1 MKNMFSFIRTTP
13 SSLIAAVLLAAVL
26 LAGWTA
32 KAQVVNFP
40 DPNLDQAVRDA
51 LQIYSPTNIYQTN
64 LLALTNFS
72 ANGSGI
78 VDLTGLQYATNLTVF
93 ELEGRF
99 GQPSLTNISVL
110 ANFRKLTR
118 LDIVYNR
125 ITNASPVAGL
135 TNLVY
140 LDIGW
145 NRDATDNSIRDI
157 SFLTNLRRLQWMSLF
172 YLRINDLGPLAGLTS
187 LTNLNVSYNYTA
199 TNAGALN
206 ALTNMAELYA
216 TAIGLND
223 ITFVSHMP
231 NLTRLDFGS
240 CNVTN
245 LSPALGRNLVGLW
258 AYYNPLTNALLVTNF
273 TTLTV
278 LHMENTGLTNVSS
291 LSRLTKLQELSLDN
305 NPGIAN
311 LSFLNGL
318 TNLTYL
324 SVGQLPLLTS
334 VTVLS
339 GLTNLTELHLH
350 DDTNLT
356 SITPLV
362 GLTNLNNL
370 DLNNCPS
377 VNFTAVTN
385 LVNLNW
391 LHLDGNGL
399 QAAPFVLALPN
410 LYGLSLDY
418 DRFTSLDS
426 LAGAQLGEL
435 HVYGNRLGDIGA
447 LVPMNTLN
455 YLDIRNNYL
464 DISPASVAW
473 NVITNIQNRFIY
485 DPSYNPV
492 DYSPQSRTTTLTIFD
507 QPADQ
512 CISVGGSAY
521 FAVSASSIAG
531 SVQVQW
537 QFNNV
542 DLVAQTNTALLLTGV
557 VSNQAGIYRAVLQD
571 DNGGLLSA
579 PANLYVGDPN
589 CGRTVAITQQPVNAV
604 AAPGEDVS
612 FSVVA
617 TTTLTNL
624 YYQWLFYGTNIS
636 GGNVSGDTSDTLT
649 LSAVDFS
656 ASGIYQVLVWD
667 DSSNVVASTAVQL
680 KVVDVVPFT
689 DPSLSNQVVSA
700 LGFSPGTTV
709 HLTDLDNLNY
719 LYVNNQ
725 GITNI
730 SGLECARYLY
740 ALDLGN
746 NQISDPSPL
755 GWLYALQYLYLDNC
769 GLQDA
774 SFVSSLTNLYQLS
787 MNNNTIHS
795 IPDMQ
800 ALGGNLNWL
809 EINYNGPLIYA
820 FRLASV
826 TNLYH
831 LGLHDDGLPDIAFTA
846 GMTQLQS
853 LDVGG
858 DWIEDPNRNYV
869 SDISPLTGKT
879 AMNWLSLS
887 FDQVTNVPIVAAFTN
902 VTSLYLSSN
911 HFGNLNFITN
921 MPNLNTL
928 AINYSTVTN
937 LAPLTNHTLLGY
949 LDVGYIATTN
959 LSYVSGL
966 INLSQLWAGG
976 NHAGGAGAL
985 SNLTSLQVL
994 GFDQNGVRDLSPL
1007 TGLTSLFYLNL
1018 ENNQATNASVIANR
1032 TTLTSL
1038 YLAGNQIHDLTPL
1051 SGLTNVQW
1059 LSLGGN
1065 GFTNAAPLTN
1075 LHALIW
1081 LTMQSNYVQNI
1092 TPLAGLTNLYY
1103 ALDLS
1108 ANQIT
1113 DMSPLTNLHAL
1124 TWLGM
1129 WQNKMTNL
1137 PSLVGLSN
1145 VTSLDFWGNQ
1155 LTNAAGVSGMT
1166 QLNWLGLSRNNFT
1179 TIQTLTGLPNL
1190 TSLEL
1195 YSNHLADVSGIA
1207 GLTSLNWLYLHDD
1220 NLSNI
1225 HPLTSLTYLYYVDLR
1240 GNWLNTNTTSAAMAD
1255 IAVLQS
1261 HNTYVDYIPQ
1271 NSLLLALPARAG
1283 VNQFQFSVLSP
1294 PGDVVQ
1300 ILKSGDLNSW
1310 TSLGLFT
1317 NTTGTNIFTDSS
1329 ATGTSRFYRAQQ

>member
-1 MKNMFSFIRTTP
+1 MPP
-13 SSLIAAVLLAAVL
+13 SCWRRACSP
-26 LAGWTA
+26 AGQR
-32 KAQVVNFP
+32 KLKSSIFP
-40 DPNLDQAVRDA
+40 IQTWSRQFENA

-64 LLALTNFS
+64 LLTLTNFS

-93 ELEGRF
+93 ELEGEF
-99 GQPSLTNISVL
+99 GQPSLTDISVL

-118 LDIVYNR
+118 LDIAYNR

-187 LTNLNVSYNYTA
+187 LTNVNVSYNYTA

-216 TAIGLND
+216 TDIGLND

-231 NLTRLDFGS
+231 HLTRLDFGY
-240 CNVTN
+240 CNVN
-245 LSPALGRNLVGLW
+245 DLSPALGRNLVALW
-258 AYYNPLTNALLVTNF
+258 AYNNPLTNALLVTNF
-273 TTLTV
+273 TALTV
-278 LHMENTGLTNVSS
+278 LHMDDTGLTNVSS
-291 LSRLTKLQELSLDN
+291 FGHLTALYELSLDN

-324 SVGQLPLLTS
+324 SIGQLPLLTS

-350 DDTNLT
+350 DDTGLT

-399 QAAPFVLALPN
+399 QAVSFVLALPN
-410 LYGLSLDY
+410 LYGLSLDS

-426 LAGAQLGEL
+426 LAGARLGEL
-435 HVYGNRLGDIGA
+435 HVNGNRLGDIGA
-447 LVPMNTLN
+447 LVPMDSLN

-464 DISPASVAW
+464 DISPSSVAW
-473 NVITNIQNRFIY
+473 NVITNLQNRFAY
-485 DPSYNPV
+485 DPSYDPV
-492 DYSPQSRTTTLTIFD
+492 DYSPQSMTTALTIFD

-512 CISVGGSAY
+512 CIAVGGMAY
-521 FAVSASSIAG
+521 FAVSASSTAG

-542 DLVAQTNTALLLTGV
+542 DLAGQTNTELLLTGV
-557 VSNQAGIYRAVLQD
+557 VSNQAGVYRAVLQD

-579 PANLYVGDPN
+579 PAYLYVGDPN
-589 CGRTVAITQQPVNAV
+589 CGRTVTIVQQPVNAI
-604 AAPGEDVS
+604 AAPGEDVN
-612 FSVVA
+612 FNVVA

-624 YYQWLFYGTNIS
+624 YYQWLFNGTNIS
-636 GGNVSGDTSDTLT
+636 GDNVSGDTTANLI
-649 LSAVDFS
+649 LSPVDFS
-656 ASGIYQVLVWD
+656 ASGVYQVLVWD
-667 DSSNVVASTAVQL
+667 DSSNVVASVAVQL
-680 KVVDVVPFT
+680 EVVDVVPFT
-689 DPSLSNQVVSA
+689 DPNLSNQVVSA

-719 LYVNNQ
+719 LNVNSQN
-725 GITNI
+725 ITNI
-730 SGLECARYLY
+730 SGLECARNLNS
-740 ALDLGN
+740 LDLGN
-746 NQISDPSPL
+746 NQIGDPSPL
-755 GWLYALQYLYLDNC
+755 GWLYTLQYLYLDNC
-769 GLQDA
+769 GLEDA
-774 SFVSSLTNLYQLS
+774 SFVSGLTNLIELS
-787 MNNNTIHS
+787 LNNNTIHS
-795 IPDMQ
+795 IPDMDGL
-800 ALGGNLNWL
+800 AGTLDWL
-809 EINYNGPLIYA
+809 QINYNGPLIYS
-820 FRLASV
+820 FRLSSL
-826 TNLYH
+826 TNLYS

-846 GMTQLQS
+846 GMWQLQQ

-858 DWIEDPNRNYV
+858 DYMQDPNLNYV

-887 FDQVTNVPIVAAFTN
+887 FDQVTNVPTVAAFTN
-902 VTSLYLSSN
+902 LTVLYLGSN
-911 HFGNLNFITN
+911 HFSSLNFITN
-921 MPNLNTL
+921 LPNLNTL
-928 AINYSTVTN
+928 AINYSMVTN

-949 LDVGYIATTN
+949 LDISYIATTN

-966 INLSQLWAGG
+966 INLNQLWAGG
-976 NHAGGAGAL
+976 NHAGGAGVL
-985 SNLTSLQVL
+985 SNLTSLQIL

-1018 ENNQATNASVIANR
+1018 ENNQITNASVIANR

-1051 SGLTNVQW
+1051 GGLTNMQW
-1059 LSLGGN
+1059 MSLGGN
-1065 GFTNAAPLTN
+1065 GFSTAAPLAN
-1075 LHALIW
+1075 LHALVW
-1081 LTMQSNYVQNI
+1081 LTMQSNYVQNV
-1092 TPLAGLTNLYY
+1092 TPLGGLTNLYY
-1103 ALDLS
+1103 ALDVS
-1108 ANQIT
+1108 GNQIT

-1129 WQNKMTNL
+1129 WQNNLTTL
-1137 PSLVGLSN
+1137 PSLVGLSSI
-1145 VTSLDFWGNQ
+1145 TSLDFHANQ

-1166 QLNWLGLSRNNFT
+1166 QITWLSFNGNNFT
-1179 TIQTLTGLPNL
+1179 TFQTLTGLPNL
-1190 TSLEL
+1190 NSLDL
-1195 YSNHLADVSGIA
+1195 SSNRLTDVSGLA
-1207 GLTSLNWLYLHDD
+1207 GLTSLNWLYLYD
-1220 NLSNI
+1220 NDLTNI
-1225 HPLTSLTYLYYVDLR
+1225 HPLTSLTQLYYADLHD
-1240 GNWLNTNTTSAAMAD
+1240 NWLDTNSTSAAMAD
-1255 IAVLQS
+1255 IAVMQS
-1261 HNTYVDYIPQ
+1261 HNTYVNYLPQ
-1271 NSLLLALPARAG
+1271 NSLLLAAPAPAG
-1283 VNQFQFSVLSP
+1283 VHQFQFSVYSP
-1294 PGDVVQ
+1294 AGDVVQ
-1300 ILKSGDLNSW
+1300 IWRSSDLNSW
-1310 TSLGLFT
+1310 ASLGLFT
-1317 NTTGTNIFTDSS
+1317 NTTGANVFTDAS
-1329 ATGTSRFYRAQQ
+1329 ATGTRQFYRAQQP